1 MEYFMLEALSVEA
14 YLLLSCLRQR
24 PQDDG
29 LPISIEE
36 FVTMNSCVIEA
47 TCRVAEWLGLT
58 RLDKVSVL
66 GWAPTTMLVELF
78 LRRKRKCNKSSR
90 KQGSA
95 ALKEKAFQTIF
106 QSALGD
112 RAEQLSDCREQVKLF
127 LGFLCLME
135 VADYGEWFPTPR
147 LLDLAAESRQRDRH
161 RESKFDCNCGAVV
174 EVVPSLFERIEAIV
188 NSRIA

>member
-1 MEYFMLEALSVEA
+1 MSKLLSVES
-14 YLLLSCLRQR
+14 YMLLSCLCQR
-24 PQDDG
+24 PKHDR

-36 FVTMNSCVIEA
+36 YVTINSREIET
-47 TCRVAEWLGLT
+47 TCQVAEWLGLAG
-58 RLDKVSVL
+58 LDKCSVL
-66 GWAPTTMLVELF
+66 GWAPTTILVEL
-78 LRRKRKCNKSSR
+78 LLSRERQWDRSTR
-90 KQGSA
+90 KQGPA

-135 VADYGEWFPTPR
+135 VADDGEWFPTPR

-161 RESKFDCNCGAVV
+161 RESEFDCNCGAVV